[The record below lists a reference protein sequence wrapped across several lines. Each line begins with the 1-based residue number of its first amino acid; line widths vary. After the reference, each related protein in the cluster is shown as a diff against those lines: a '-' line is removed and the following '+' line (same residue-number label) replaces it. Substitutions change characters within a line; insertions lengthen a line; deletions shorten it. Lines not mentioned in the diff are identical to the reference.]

1 MIVVIELHKGKFGR
15 QKTAPSFEKAP
26 SNHKPIFSGPTMLK
40 SSTSSLFSL
49 SKSLF
54 AKNKTFVTNTPD
66 TAPVRQTIFIL

>member
-26 SNHKPIFSGPTMLK
+26 SNHKPIFSGPTRLK

-49 SKSLF
+49 PKSLF
-54 AKNKTFVTNTPD
+54 AKNKIIITNTPD
-66 TAPVRQTIFIL
+66 TPPVRQTIFIL